1 MLEFE
6 WDNAKAAANF
16 RKHGV
21 TFEQAAYAF
30 LDPFALEWID
40 QRAVYGEERI
50 FLLGMSGGQILSVV
64 YTERHNRLCIISARR
79 ATKHEQDRY
88 YRQNAT

>member
-1 MLEFE
+1 MLDFD
-6 WDNAKAAANF
+6 WDDAKAAANF

-30 LDPFALEWID
+30 RDPFAVEWID
-40 QRAVYGEERI
+40 ASAVYGEERVI
-50 FLLGMSGGQILSVV
+50 LLGMSGSQILSVV
-64 YTERHNRLCIISARR
+64 YTERCERLRIISARR
-79 ATKHEQDRY
+79 ATKHEKDNY